1 MTCME
6 LGLSLAA
13 ITIISFELTVLRSK
27 DLIRLSN

>member
-1 MTCME
+1 MTYME

-13 ITIISFELTVLRSK
+13 IAIIAFELTVLRSK